1 MRQCRSFT
9 LIELVVVCV
18 IMMLAI
24 GLGAG
29 SLRQRSGPAKF
40 EEAVRDFQSFCIA
53 TRSQAMELGRDR
65 VVYYNIDERTFT
77 SGDPVKVP
85 TPPEEEVVY
94 FTQIPD
100 EYKSG
105 EEDPDSPDYVAPPN
119 FASPKWKIPEEYRI
133 NEEGLESIQDSV
145 LSGTGMQEEVVEVF
159 RFFSDGGASGAL
171 KFVLQSDKLAK
182 TFRISPLTGRILV
195 EETEVS
201 EW

>member
-1 MRQCRSFT
+1 MKFAEVAYKFPGFRGQARSIREYPFNAGGN
-9 LIELVVVCV
+9 LLGYVSEVNARYIE
-18 IMMLAI
+18 
-24 GLGAG
+24 
-29 SLRQRSGPAKF
+29 
-40 EEAVRDFQSFCIA
+40 
-53 TRSQAMELGRDR
+53 
-65 VVYYNIDERTFT
+65 NN
-77 SGDPVKVP
+77 
-85 TPPEEEVVY
+85 
-94 FTQIPD
+94 PD

-105 EEDPDSPDYVAPPN
+105 EEDPESPDYVAPPN